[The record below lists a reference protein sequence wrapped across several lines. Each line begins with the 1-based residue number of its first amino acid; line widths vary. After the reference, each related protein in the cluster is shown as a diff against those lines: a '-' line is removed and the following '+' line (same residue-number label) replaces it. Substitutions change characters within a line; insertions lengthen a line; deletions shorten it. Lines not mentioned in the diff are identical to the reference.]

1 MKSFEKKHHVHIIIM
16 KVTLTNLLLLALFL
30 TSYAKPAFGQELL
43 KRTVTINVANVSV
56 KRILNLIEEQAQ
68 VKISYSSKALN
79 AQKKVDISSNNESIE
94 SVLQKLFGDEVK
106 AALLE
111 KHILLLKA
119 DKAMPIRNLTA
130 KYPPPPPPPTPPRR
144 HANTTTPPPPPP
156 PYKGLCAMK
165 TASLSPASM
174 SLRRERQTEL

>member
-30 TSYAKPAFGQELL
+30 TSYAKPVFGQELL
-43 KRTVTINVANVSV
+43 KRTVTIHVANVSV

-68 VKISYSSKALN
+68 EKISYSWKALN
-79 AQKKVDISSNNESIE
+79 EQKKVDISSNNESIE

-119 DKAMPIRNLTA
+119 DKAMPIRNLT
-130 KYPPPPPPPTPPRR
+130 
-144 HANTTTPPPPPP
+144 TTPPPPPP
-156 PYKGLCAMK
+156 PPPPHSQHPTTPPTPHPPPPPPPPHTRGCA
-165 TASLSPASM
+165 
-174 SLRRERQTEL
+174 R